1 MLKGV
6 KVVEFGQNLA
16 GPFAGQIL
24 AHMGAEV
31 IKVERPG
38 PGDDARAWGPPF
50 VGDSAVGFHII
61 NQGKKSV
68 SIDLEKEADR
78 QALVELIGRSDV
90 FLHNLRPGVV
100 QKFGIDGPSLLKR
113 FPGLIY
119 ADIGAFGH
127 KGPLTMKP
135 GYEPLLQAFSGL
147 VSVNGHPDGPPAR
160 IGASVVDYGTGMW
173 TTIGILAALVNRAQ
187 TGKGTVINTSLFET
201 ALGWAGPHLSG
212 FGATGTVSPR
222 QGTGHPSLVPYEGF
236 ETTTGT
242 LVITAGNQR
251 IWAKLCTVLG
261 HPEWKDDPKF
271 VDNKARRAN
280 KAELLGLIAAIMI
293 KDSKEAWT
301 EKMEKAGVPC
311 APIHTIAEVLAH
323 PQTAAMGALGT
334 LPGTEI
340 PFTGLPISFDG
351 ERPAAAPGAPA
362 AGADTLTTLRPAT
375 R

>member
-1 MLKGV
+1 MLNGV

-50 VGDSAVGFHII
+50 VDGSAVGFHII

-68 SIDLEKEADR
+68 SVDLENGAERA
-78 QALVELIGRSDV
+78 ALIDLIGRSDV

-100 QKFGIDGPSLLKR
+100 QKFDIDGPALLKR
-113 FPGLIY
+113 FPALVY

-127 KGPLTMKP
+127 KGPLTLKP

-173 TTIGILAALVNRAQ
+173 SVIGILAALWNRAQ
-187 TGKGTVINTSLFET
+187 SGKGAVVNTSLFET

-212 FGATGTVSPR
+212 FGATGQVTPR
-222 QGTGHPSLVPYEGF
+222 QGTGHPSLVPYEAF
-236 ETTTGT
+236 ETSTGP

-251 IWAKLCTVLG
+251 IWAKLCQVLG
-261 HPEWKDDPKF
+261 HPEWTNDPKF
-271 VDNKARRAN
+271 ADNKARRAN
-280 KAELLGLIAAIMI
+280 KAELIGLIAAIMATG
-293 KDSKEAWT
+293 SKEAWT
-301 EKMEKAGVPC
+301 ERLEKAGVPC
-311 APIHTIAEVLAH
+311 APIHSIPEVLSH
-323 PQTAAMGALGT
+323 PQTAAIGALST
-334 LPGTEI
+334 LPGTAI
-340 PFTGLPISFDG
+340 PFMALPISFNG
-351 ERPAAAPGAPA
+351 ERPAAAPGAPE
-362 AGADTLTTLRPAT
+362 AGADTLTSLRPAT